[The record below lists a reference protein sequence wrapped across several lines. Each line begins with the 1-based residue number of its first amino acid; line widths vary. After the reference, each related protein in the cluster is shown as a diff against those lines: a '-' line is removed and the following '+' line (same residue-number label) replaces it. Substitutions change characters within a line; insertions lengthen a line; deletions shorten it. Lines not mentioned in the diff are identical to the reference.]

1 AGAGKEQL
9 VNSVARFSSLA
20 ESGMGCSRSTSVS
33 EVERV
38 RHPVLLLADGLQI
51 LRVGTTA
58 VSRIGD
64 VSFHPG
70 GVLGRKFILRVED

>member
-1 AGAGKEQL
+1 
-9 VNSVARFSSLA
+9 
-20 ESGMGCSRSTSVS
+20 VS